1 MSRIGI
7 ITCSNCTQDLDCA
20 TLVCLRDLRERKGF
34 FQQYPPEEQLELI
47 GIINCA
53 GCPTVKAQAKIL
65 RRVRSIAE
73 FRVDAIHFS
82 YCMTVLCPFKE
93 KYARVIREAY
103 PDVNL
108 VMGTHTPGEPREFQR
123 EVKEMLCA
131 DRLTMPDLIKER
143 QEKS

>member
-1 MSRIGI
+1 MRLAGVPAGSAR
-7 ITCSNCTQDLDCA
+7 A
-20 TLVCLRDLRERKGF
+20 KGF

-53 GCPTVKAQAKIL
+53 GCPTVSAQAKIL

-82 YCMTVLCPFKE
+82 YCVTALCPFTE
-93 KYARVIREAY
+93 KYTRVIREAY

-108 VMGTHTPGEPREFQR
+108 VMGTHTPGKPREFQG
-123 EVKEMLCA
+123 EVKEMLCG
-131 DRLTMPDLIKER
+131 DRLTMPDLIKGR
-143 QEKS
+143 AANKHLLRG